1 MILLRKPSLATIQ
14 RFLAAEKQLAF
25 TYAGVG
31 TTASTPPDGYTV
43 DHTRIQLGSGEATF
57 LAARKALQSWNHFKL
72 GWVEA
77 TPLDTPVRPDAV
89 IGVLIRC
96 IGVWWL
102 NSARIVYV
110 LDKPGPVKRWGF
122 AYGTLPGHAESGE
135 ELFRVEWHEED
146 DSVWYDILAFS
157 RPRHILARLG
167 KPLVR
172 RLQKRFARDS
182 CAAMR
187 RAVESQ

>member
-14 RFLAAEKQLAF
+14 RFLAAEKQLRF
-25 TYAGVG
+25 TYDGVG
-31 TTASTPPDGYTV
+31 ATARTNPPGYTI
-43 DHTRIQLGSGEATF
+43 DWTRVRLGTGEATF
-57 LAARKALQSWNHFKL
+57 LAARKALESWRHFEL

-77 TPLDTPVRPDAV
+77 APLDTPVRPDAV
-89 IGVLIRC
+89 IGVLIRSM
-96 IGVWWL
+96 GLWWL

-110 LDKPGPVKRWGF
+110 VDEHGPVRCWGF

-135 ELFRVEWHEED
+135 ERFRVEWHVAD

-182 CAAMR
+182 CAALR
-187 RAVESQ
+187 RAVGSR